1 MAIAEPKLLYYE
13 DYLKE
18 GETNWRYDIIDG
30 VRVDMASPT
39 AYHQRIVQRLTRF
52 LEDFEEAGDALTFAA
67 PCDVQITLFP
77 LRTRQPDVMF
87 VSNERLGNRPLDAP
101 PPLDAVP
108 ELVIEVIS
116 DSDRQRVLNAKLAD
130 FYTIGVDECWI
141 VRPEDRTVT
150 VLRAGIND
158 WEQAAVYGEN
168 ETAQS
173 VILPRLSAAVAEIF
187 NVRGRTLP

>member
-1 MAIAEPKLLYYE
+1 MAIAEPKFISYE
-13 DYLKE
+13 DYLTE

-39 AYHQRIVQRLTRF
+39 AYHQRIVQRVTRF
-52 LEDFEEAGDALTFAA
+52 LEDYEAVGQGLTFAV

-87 VSNERLGNRPLDAP
+87 VSDGRLGGRLLDAP

-108 ELVIEVIS
+108 ELVVEVIS

-130 FYTIGVDECWI
+130 FHAIGVDECWI
-141 VRPEDRTVT
+141 VRPEDKTVA
-150 VLRAGIND
+150 VLRSTDTG
-158 WEQAAVYGEN
+158 WEQAAVYGEGG
-168 ETAQS
+168 TMTSA
-173 VILPRLSAAVAEIF
+173 ILPYLAVAVTDIF
-187 NVRGRTLP
+187 AVR

>member
-1 MAIAEPKLLYYE
+1 MAIAEPKFLSYE

-39 AYHQRIVQRLTRF
+39 AYHQRIAQKITRL
-52 LEDFEEAGDALTFAA
+52 LEDYEAVGQGLTFAA

-87 VSNERLGNRPLDAP
+87 VSNARLGDRPLSAP

-108 ELVIEVIS
+108 ELVVEVIS
-116 DSDRQRVLNAKLAD
+116 DSDRERVLNAKLTD
-130 FYTIGVDECWI
+130 FHVIGIDECWI
-141 VRPEDRTVT
+141 VRPDDRTVA
-150 VLRAGIND
+150 VLRATESG
-158 WEQAAVYGEN
+158 WQEAGVYGEG
-168 ETAQS
+168 ETVQS
-173 VILPRLSAAVAEIF
+173 IALPGLEIATADIF
-187 NVRGRTLP
+187 RVR

>member
-1 MAIAEPKLLYYE
+1 VVIIEPKFISYE

-39 AYHQRIVQRLTRF
+39 AYHQRIVQRVTRF
-52 LEDFEEAGDALTFAA
+52 LEDYEAVGQGLTFAA

-87 VSNERLGNRPLDAP
+87 ISNQRLGERPLDAP
-101 PPLDAVP
+101 PPLDVTP
-108 ELVIEVIS
+108 ELIVEVIS

-130 FYTIGVDECWI
+130 FQAIGVDECWI
-141 VRPEDRTVT
+141 VRPEDRTVA
-150 VLRAGIND
+150 VLRSRENG
-158 WEQAAVYGEN
+158 WEQEAIYREGEVIIS
-168 ETAQS
+168 T
-173 VILPRLSAAVAEIF
+173 ILPGLAVSVADIF
-187 NVRGRTLP
+187 TIR